1 MIGEFNPAFSFFM
14 DMSPLGMMISFIALV
29 ASYAEANNSKE
40 MEYKY
45 FQMGEGLTQL
55 IENSSTVQ
63 RENDFDLW
71 VKECET
77 FLRTQ
82 NNEWSLKRE
91 K

>member
-1 MIGEFNPAFSFFM
+1 MLLGFSLFLILTL
-14 DMSPLGMMISFIALV
+14 SPLGMMISFIALV

-45 FQMGEGLTQL
+45 EQMGKGLEQL
-55 IENSSTVQ
+55 SNGSTTVKNQ
-63 RENDFDLW
+63 TDFDAW

-82 NNEWSLKRE
+82 NNEWSLSRE